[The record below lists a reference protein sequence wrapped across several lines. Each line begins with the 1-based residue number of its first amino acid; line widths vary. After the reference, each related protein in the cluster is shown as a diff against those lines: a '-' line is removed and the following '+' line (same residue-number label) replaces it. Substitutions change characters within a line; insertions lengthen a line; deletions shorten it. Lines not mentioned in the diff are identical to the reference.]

1 MESTIMLS
9 FSCGNKMKKRNKG
22 QVRIIEALLTLM
34 IMLSALSA
42 AVFFGGTR
50 KGGTNSE
57 LLEVGENILSILDD
71 QDVIQKIVFTEG
83 DIDSELKTFL
93 EALLPPDVFYSL
105 TISSVEQNQVL
116 SEISNTENQT
126 LLSVLDSTSFQEIRT
141 ISMPVGRKEF
151 LNLDIVLTI
160 DRSGSM
166 GWDTPPRISYAKLAA
181 KTFVDQLDESRD
193 EAGLTSFGRYGTLD
207 HPLSN
212 DFVSVKSEIDDLN
225 ADGATNMGE
234 GLEEANDE
242 FVAHHR
248 ADALMAIII
257 LSDGLVNVDRGGNIY
272 DDEDDR
278 TPAMNYVREEADV
291 AEDMGIIIYTI
302 GLGEESNNFDE
313 DLLKEIVKNGG
324 NYYYA
329 PSAEDL
335 VQIYQK
341 IALDLFY
348 QVQYEIVKIELT
360 LAKAG

>member
-1 MESTIMLS
+1 MLS

-83 DIDSELKTFL
+83 NIDSELKTFL
-93 EALLPPDVFYSL
+93 EALF
-105 TISSVEQNQVL
+105 ISSVEQNQVL

-141 ISMPVGRKEF
+141 ISMPVSRKEF

-193 EAGLTSFGRYGTLD
+193 MAGLTSFGRYGTLD
-207 HPLSN
+207 HQLSN
-212 DFVSVKSEIDDLN
+212 DFESVKSEIDDLN
-225 ADGATNMGE
+225 ANGYTNMGQ

-248 ADALMAIII
+248 EDTLMAIII

-272 DDEDDR
+272 DDDDDR

-329 PSAEDL
+329 PSGEDL
-335 VQIYQK
+335 VQIYEK